1 MTGCVFHYWVCTAAI
16 KWSCIHLVSSGLW
29 FIGALLCAWKI
40 TEGLSA
46 TVIWQ
51 IMYVCEGVGVGVYV
65 CVCVCVYMCV
75 CVCVCVCVCGCMCVC
90 VCVGVYVCVCGCVCV
105 CVCACVCVHVYT
117 KKDAGRNG

>member
-51 IMYVCEGVGVGVYV
+51 IMYVCEGVGVGV
-65 CVCVCVYMCV
+65 
-75 CVCVCVCVCGCMCVC
+75 
-90 VCVGVYVCVCGCVCV
+90 GVYVCVCGGGFVCWELVSLSPDRLFCFNRCLAKSKLRSLSRLSLSLCVI
-105 CVCACVCVHVYT
+105 
-117 KKDAGRNG
+117 